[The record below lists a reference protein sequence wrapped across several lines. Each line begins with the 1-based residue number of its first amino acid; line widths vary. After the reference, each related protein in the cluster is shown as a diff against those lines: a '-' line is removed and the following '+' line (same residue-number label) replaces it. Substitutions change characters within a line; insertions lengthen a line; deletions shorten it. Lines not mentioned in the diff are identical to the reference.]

1 MRKLYRMIG
10 CKKFQG
16 FEKCRLTTKSPEK
29 GGGNRQVLSKL
40 RVEF

>member
-16 FEKCRLTTKSPEK
+16 FDKCRLTTKSPER
-29 GGGNRQVLSKL
+29 NRQVLSKL